1 MPNNTPGR
9 TETLLENARKPIYI
23 IITIEMTYNKKKKM
37 MIMYNIYFFLFKVLM
52 VLKTHNHNNILFLFR
67 TIFHFKAKKY
77 IS

>member
-1 MPNNTPGR
+1 
-9 TETLLENARKPIYI
+9 
-23 IITIEMTYNKKKKM
+23 M

-77 IS
+77 ISSFWCQNKAHSTTLIRNNAFFV